1 MDIHREKNMDTDKQN
16 EPIPV
21 ELSEQD
27 VLEAMK
33 MIHGYIDITPGD
45 FKEVYKAAYTLA
57 VQRLL
62 DALSAE
68 DIMSAPVHS
77 LHHEDELVDAAA
89 ILAQKNISGAPVVDD
104 DGKVVGIVSEKDF
117 LKEMGLGMTPSF
129 MQIANHCL
137 SDKICMIGK
146 LRRRTVDDIMTT
158 PAVTAG
164 LKFSIRQISAL
175 FTEKKINRLPIVSA
189 ENSLLGIVTRTDLA
203 HSYSILA
210 GGRRK

>member
-1 MDIHREKNMDTDKQN
+1 MDTNKQD

-33 MIHGYIDITPGD
+33 ELHGYIDITPGD

-57 VQRLL
+57 VRRLL
-62 DALSAE
+62 DTLKAE
-68 DIMSAPVHS
+68 DIMSTPIHS
-77 LHHEDELVDAAA
+77 IHHEAELVDAAA

-104 DGKVVGIVSEKDF
+104 DGKVIGIVSEKDF
-117 LKEMGLGMTPSF
+117 LKEMGFGMTPSF

-137 SDKICMIGK
+137 NDKSCMIGK
-146 LRRRTVDDIMTT
+146 LRRRTIADIMTA

-164 LKFSIRQISAL
+164 LEFSVRQISAL
-175 FTEKKINRLPIVSA
+175 FTEKKINRLPIVSP
-189 ENSLLGIVTRTDLA
+189 EYSLLGIVTRTDLA
-203 HSYSILA
+203 HSYSILV